1 MPNSEQSIGA
11 QTARQSALSKELIGI
26 LAVGATLLV
35 GQVSAFSSLRAD
47 IADVRGELAGLRDE
61 TRADIGSLR
70 DETRTGI
77 GSLRDEMTADF
88 GSLRDEM
95 AADFGSLRDETR
107 TEFGDL
113 RTEISGLR
121 QDTNAE
127 MGSVHEEM
135 AGLRER
141 MARVETHLVIIRED
155 VAYLSGRRD
164 SPAQPQT
171 DP

>member
-1 MPNSEQSIGA
+1 MMPNSEQSIGA

-70 DETRTGI
+70 DETHADI
-77 GSLRDEMTADF
+77 GN
-88 GSLRDEM
+88 
-95 AADFGSLRDETR
+95 LRDETR